1 MSGENL
7 DSPYRLRVHNEKNN
21 LKQFQAFPV
30 LPSILFC
37 SEMNTLVHILQILQ
51 PDSDKAN

>member
-7 DSPYRLRVHNEKNN
+7 DSPCKLRVHNEKNN

-30 LPSILFC
+30 LPSILFR